1 MMVFPLFRWKQMW
14 ILVNELHKLKFYS
27 FFKNKAIDVV
37 GHCLITTHNHWPS
50 WFLQKKKKEKKKK
63 KMQKPIKPLQKHL
76 NPPLNRNSQIQTH
89 CHNRNHSPKLAT
101 TPQSISTYNH
111 TQKRK
116 THNNNP
122 TKPPPQTTN
131 NLSHSLLKTYPTK
144 QTESSNSV
152 KHYSLFRPQ
161 ILKPWLNYFYSN
173 LFKCGTRLND
183 TQ

>member
-1 MMVFPLFRWKQMW
+1 MIF
-14 ILVNELHKLKFYS
+14 
-27 FFKNKAIDVV
+27 A
-37 GHCLITTHNHWPS
+37 
-50 WFLQKKKKEKKKK
+50 KKRKKKKK

-76 NPPLNRNSQIQTH
+76 NAPLNQNSQIKTH
-89 CHNRNHSPKLAT
+89 CHNWNHRDHQNQPPHPNQYQPIITHKKEKLT
-101 TPQSISTYNH
+101 TTIQQNHHHKQPTTYHIHFSKPIPQ
-111 TQKRK
+111 
-116 THNNNP
+116 
-122 TKPPPQTTN
+122 
-131 NLSHSLLKTYPTK
+131 K